1 MQVLVSDAN
10 ILIDIEIGG
19 LTIPMF
25 SLNYQFITPDV
36 LYFEE
41 LEEQHS
47 HLIEMGLIIKEMNSE
62 LVLKVENLTKKYKG
76 PSRNDIFSLVLASDK
91 KCTLLSGDKALKN
104 AAIKESV
111 DCKGTVW
118 ILKELLSKKK
128 ITPQIAR
135 IAIEKMKENQSR
147 LPWDEVEK
155 IMSSFE

>member
-36 LYFEE
+36 LYYEE

-62 LVLKVENLTKKYKG
+62 LVLKVENLSKKYKG
-76 PSRNDIFSLVLASDK
+76 PSRNDIFSLVLACDEQ
-91 KCTLLSGDKALKN
+91 CTLLSGDKALKN

-118 ILKELLSKKK
+118 TLQELLSKKK

-155 IMSSFE
+155 VISLFE